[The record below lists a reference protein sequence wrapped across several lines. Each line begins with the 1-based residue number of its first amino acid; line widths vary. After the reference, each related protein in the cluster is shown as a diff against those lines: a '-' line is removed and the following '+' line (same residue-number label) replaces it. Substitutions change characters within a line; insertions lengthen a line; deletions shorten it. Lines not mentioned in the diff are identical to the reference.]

1 MYERMTIQARWLVQ
15 RALADARRLAHRR
28 MGSEHLL
35 LALVAAEG
43 PTAILFHARGATPER
58 VEEEVTRLAAEP
70 GGIEADRDVL
80 AAIGIDLDEVRAR
93 VEAAFGVG
101 ALDRGSTRRPLL
113 FVGRRR
119 AAWLC
124 EQVRP
129 PVGRDAQAVLESSL
143 RVSLARGER
152 HVGLEHVGL
161 ALLARSGDGVA
172 MVLDRLGVRSDE
184 LAGAIVDRYPPRRQP
199 RRVWGGRPRGG
210 R

>member
-43 PTAILFHARGATPER
+43 PTAMLFHARGATPER

-70 GGIEADRDVL
+70 EGIEAD
-80 AAIGIDLDEVRAR
+80 
-93 VEAAFGVG
+93 
-101 ALDRGSTRRPLL
+101 
-113 FVGRRR
+113 
-119 AAWLC
+119 
-124 EQVRP
+124 
-129 PVGRDAQAVLESSL
+129 
-143 RVSLARGER
+143 GER

-172 MVLDRLGVRSDE
+172 EVLDRLGVRSDE

-199 RRVWGGRPRGG
+199 RRVWSGRPRGG

>member
-1 MYERMTIQARWLVQ
+1 MTIEARQLVQ
-15 RALADARRLAHRR
+15 RATAEARRLAHRR
-28 MGSEHLL
+28 IGSEHLL
-35 LALVAAEG
+35 LALVAAEA
-43 PTAILFHARGATPER
+43 PTAALFRAAGATPER
-58 VEEEVTRLAAEP
+58 VEAALHRLAGEP
-70 GGIEADRDVL
+70 VGIDADRDVL

-101 ALDRGSTRRPLL
+101 ALDRGAARRPLL
-113 FVGRRR
+113 FLGRRR

-129 PVGRDAQAVLESSL
+129 PVARDAQAVLASSL

-161 ALLARSGDGVA
+161 ALLAHPGDGVA
-172 MVLDRLGVRSDE
+172 TVLDRLGVGGDA
-184 LAGAIVDRYPPRRQP
+184 LAVAIVDRYPPRRAP
-199 RRVWGGRPRGG
+199 RRVRGGRPRGG